1 MQPEISL
8 DIPET
13 RLMVPELIKT
23 RLQRLNLPND
33 VQVDLPR
40 FQDTLSMVCDAH
52 DPNGYCFLALF
63 MRECDADLLAFD
75 AALPGAAATSKI
87 CHKWIGRC
95 AQLGLVGLERR
106 GRQLQ
111 AMAKGGVPE
120 EMMREMVELME
131 EELEMVRVALQYM
144 HIY

>member
-1 MQPEISL
+1 
-8 DIPET
+8 
-13 RLMVPELIKT
+13 MVPDLIKA
-23 RLQRLNLPND
+23 RLASLNLPNNQ
-33 VQVDLPR
+33 QVDFSR
-40 FQDTLSMVCDAH
+40 FLDTLSMVCDAN

-63 MRECDADLLAFD
+63 MRECDADLQALQS
-75 AALPGAAATSKI
+75 ALPDTSSTSKI

-111 AMAKGGVPE
+111 MMAKSGAGKE
-120 EMMREMVELME
+120 RMKGIMEMME
-131 EELEMVRVALQYM
+131 EELEMVRMALQYM